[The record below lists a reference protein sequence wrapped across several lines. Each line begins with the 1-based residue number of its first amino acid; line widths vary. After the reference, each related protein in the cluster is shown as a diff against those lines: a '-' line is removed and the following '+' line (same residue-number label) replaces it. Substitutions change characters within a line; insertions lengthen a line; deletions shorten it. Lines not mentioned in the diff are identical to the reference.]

1 MKILS
6 KPIAIAVSLLAA
18 VVLTPWEAAA
28 DIAADVDVDNVATLS
43 RLTGFHPSTT
53 TQALDAVQ
61 VGRPQNQKE
70 QVVPSFLRDGQ
81 PRNLQEEQPSFLYVQ
96 MADKCIFQITDN
108 GNIVLKSRHFHDQTV
123 QFSDR
128 PFKYESA
135 FETESFFGN
144 FPDLFNANNGGMPN
158 AAITLVQDDESQ
170 DVVVSTFAKAVANG
184 PTYIYKLEQSDEQ
197 ASVKPLT
204 DILGGDDKMIYDHC
218 SVFIDSGGGCGLGG
232 GCNGCYS
239 DGVSAVICR
248 HVSQV
253 PLCSR
258 S

>member
-70 QVVPSFLRDGQ
+70 QVVPSFLRDGH
-81 PRNLQEEQPSFLYVQ
+81 PRNLQEEGSAPSFLYVQ

-128 PFKYESA
+128 RDWKLCSA
-135 FETESFFGN
+135 FF
-144 FPDLFNANNGGMPN
+144 A
-158 AAITLVQDDESQ
+158 
-170 DVVVSTFAKAVANG
+170 STFFAA
-184 PTYIYKLEQSDEQ
+184 
-197 ASVKPLT
+197 LT
-204 DILGGDDKMIYDHC
+204 SFRRILSLTLLSH
-218 SVFIDSGGGCGLGG
+218 
-232 GCNGCYS
+232 
-239 DGVSAVICR
+239 
-248 HVSQV
+248 HQ
-253 PLCSR
+253 
-258 S
+258 